1 MKVKIAENE
10 KDQLKKELQNRDSEL
25 KLKETQKEV
34 KIAENE
40 KDQLK
45 KELQNRYG

>member
-1 MKVKIAENE
+1 M
-10 KDQLKKELQNRDSEL
+10 SS